1 MRLAAR
7 ARAIILS
14 ADSMQVYRGMDIGT
28 AKPTL
33 AERAQVPHHLIDLVD
48 PEEPFSVADYQRESR
63 RVVTENSDRRIVVV
77 GGSGLHVRALLDPLE
92 FPPHDPQVRSDLSEL
107 APDEARRR
115 LEVADPQAGEIV
127 DLANPRRVERALEI
141 LEITGL
147 TPSQRAVTGPARSV
161 AAYEPFLAFAGFGA
175 DAGDQLSARA
185 AARIESMVEMGLVE
199 EVRSLRGRLGVTAR
213 AATGYGEFG
222 AHVEGE
228 LTLAEAKRLTND
240 ATVALAK
247 RQRTFFGRDPRL
259 TWIRWHPE
267 PEERYLSFRSEL
279 DRLGLWTS

>member
-1 MRLAAR
+1 MRLAREAG
-7 ARAIILS
+7 AIIVS

-33 AERAQVPHHLIDLVD
+33 AERDEVPHYLVDLVD

-63 RVVTENSDRRIVVV
+63 RVVTDNSDRRILVV

-92 FPPHDPQVRSDLSEL
+92 FPPHDPTVRLDLSAL
-107 APDEARRR
+107 DPKEARRR
-115 LEVADPQAGEIV
+115 LEAADPGAGAIV

-147 TPSQRAVTGPARSV
+147 TPSQRAMTGSARSV
-161 AAYEPFLAFAGFGA
+161 AAYEPLLAFAGFGI
-175 DAGDQLSARA
+175 DAGERLAQ
-185 AARIESMVEMGLVE
+185 RIATRMDSMVDAGFVE

-213 AATGYGEFG
+213 AAAGYTEFA
-222 AHVEGE
+222 AHLDGE
-228 LTLAEAKRLTND
+228 LTLAEAKKLTRN
-240 ATVALAK
+240 ATMALAK
-247 RQRTFFGRDPRL
+247 RQRTYFGRDPRL
-259 TWIRWHPE
+259 TWIRWDAE
-267 PEERYLSFRSEL
+267 PEERYRSFRAEL